1 MATKSFFKDV
11 VIDDEKTI
19 LKFVDKCS
27 SSKCSTD
34 VTKLVSELKS
44 EDIKKF
50 FANYLSCI
58 NYISNDLQSL

>member
-19 LKFVDKCS
+19 LKFVYKYSSGKCS
-27 SSKCSTD
+27 ID

-50 FANYLSCI
+50 FANYLSC
-58 NYISNDLQSL
+58 N

>member
-19 LKFVDKCS
+19 LKFVDKYYNGKYS
-27 SSKCSTD
+27 ID

-50 FANYLSCI
+50 FANYLSC
-58 NYISNDLQSL
+58 N

>member
-19 LKFVDKCS
+19 LKFVDKCYNGKYS
-27 SSKCSTD
+27 ID
-34 VTKLVSELKS
+34 ITKLVSELKG

-50 FANYLSCI
+50 FANYLSC
-58 NYISNDLQSL
+58 N

>member
-11 VIDDEKTI
+11 VIDDEKII

-27 SSKCSTD
+27 SSKCSID
-34 VTKLVSELKS
+34 ITKLVSELKG

-50 FANYLSCI
+50 FANLM
-58 NYISNDLQSL
+58 NN

>member
-19 LKFVDKCS
+19 LKFVDKYYNGKYS
-27 SSKCSTD
+27 ID
-34 VTKLVSELKS
+34 VTKLVSELKG

-50 FANYLSCI
+50 FANLM
-58 NYISNDLQSL
+58 NN

>member
-27 SSKCSTD
+27 SSKCSID
-34 VTKLVSELKS
+34 VTKLVSELKG

-50 FANYLSCI
+50 FANYLSC
-58 NYISNDLQSL
+58 N

>member
-27 SSKCSTD
+27 NDKYSID
-34 VTKLVSELKS
+34 VTKLVSELKG

-50 FANYLSCI
+50 FANYLSC
-58 NYISNDLQSL
+58 N